1 MVIGAKP
8 SNLEL
13 YFLAMRHTSLGLE
26 SREGFTE
33 SNERLEFLGDA
44 VLGMVVAEYLFTK
57 FPFQDE
63 GFLTEIRSRIVKRES
78 LNQLARK
85 IGLDKIMEYN
95 ASSNKSV
102 NSFKSIY
109 GDALEALVGAVF
121 LDKGI
126 KFCRKFILEKL
137 VIPHFDIDT
146 LINTDTNFKSKIIEW
161 SQKENKTL
169 KFEVKELD
177 LDKKF
182 KKFEAEVLIGNKS
195 VGKGFGLSKKKAEQ
209 DAAEKS
215 CLKLKIK

>member
-95 ASSNKSV
+95 ASSNQSV

-121 LDKGI
+121 LDKGMR
-126 KFCRKFILEKL
+126 FCRKFILEKL
-137 VIPHFDIDT
+137 VIPHFDIDM
-146 LINTDTNFKSKIIEW
+146 LISTDTNFKSKIIEW

-177 LDKKF
+177 SNKKF
-182 KKFEAEVLIGNKS
+182 KKFEAHVLIGNKS
-195 VGKGFGLSKKKAEQ
+195 VGKGYGLSKKKAEQ

-215 CLKLKIK
+215 CLKLKIE